1 MAIYWPTPG
10 YKGRTFK
17 LCVLTKWD
25 FNFCIR
31 SSPLRGKDSTPGLI
45 IYKLLEPVL
54 ARRRTEGF
62 APTSFRQPILY
73 RCLKLKQKVFRM
85 HRLQYSLF
93 HRLHLLCIQTNLCWH
108 QLRNIQYLGV
118 IIDSKEMSVFLTT
131 ERADILQCCVSAL
144 KAEQISQTIG

>member
-1 MAIYWPTPG
+1 
-10 YKGRTFK
+10 
-17 LCVLTKWD
+17 
-25 FNFCIR
+25 
-31 SSPLRGKDSTPGLI
+31 
-45 IYKLLEPVL
+45 
-54 ARRRTEGF
+54 
-62 APTSFRQPILY
+62 
-73 RCLKLKQKVFRM
+73 M